1 VCHPERLA
9 GLSFLIH
16 RDEHRKF
23 VVCITSDKLFHMLQ
37 PPPFQGFARSL
48 RKTLLQRFHSIIMGA
63 WFADDL

>member
-1 VCHPERLA
+1 
-9 GLSFLIH
+9 
-16 RDEHRKF
+16 
-23 VVCITSDKLFHMLQ
+23 MLQ